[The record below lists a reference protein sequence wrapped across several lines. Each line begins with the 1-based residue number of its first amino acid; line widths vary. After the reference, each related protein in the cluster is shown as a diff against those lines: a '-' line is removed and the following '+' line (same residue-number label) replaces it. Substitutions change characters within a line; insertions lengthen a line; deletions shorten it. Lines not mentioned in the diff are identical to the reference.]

1 MISQGV
7 GKSTNTVRGFSFN
20 RTESGNDRL
29 DRTEGIGAFLDILSL
44 LENGDKNLDI
54 GGGKYDDN
62 TEWLNKFGIQNYV
75 MDPFQRSLEHNVRV
89 LGMGRRSGGFDSVSL
104 MSVLN
109 VIPGVDERLKVLR
122 LARTSLKDNGRL
134 FIKIWKGPGT
144 DGTFQM
150 NKDTTFY
157 LDEVREI
164 FPNAVIHA
172 ESFIF
177 ARK

>member
-1 MISQGV
+1 MDS
-7 GKSTNTVRGFSFN
+7 
-20 RTESGNDRL
+20 
-29 DRTEGIGAFLDILSL
+29 
-44 LENGDKNLDI
+44 GDKNLDI

-62 TEWLNKFGIQNYV
+62 TEWLSKFGIKNYV
-75 MDPFQRSLEHNVRV
+75 IDPFQRTLDHNVSILR
-89 LGMGRRSGGFDSVSL
+89 LGRLLGGFDSVSL

-109 VIPGVDERLKVLR
+109 VIPDSKDRIKVLQ
-122 LARTSLKDNGRL
+122 LAHRNLKERGRL

-144 DGTFQM
+144 EGKFQM

-157 LDEVREI
+157 LDQVREI
-164 FPNAVIHA
+164 FPSAFIYA